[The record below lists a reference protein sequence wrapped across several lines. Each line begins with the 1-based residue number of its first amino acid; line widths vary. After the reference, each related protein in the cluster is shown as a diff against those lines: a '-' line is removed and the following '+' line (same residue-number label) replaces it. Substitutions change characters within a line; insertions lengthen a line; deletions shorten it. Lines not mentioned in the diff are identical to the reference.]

1 MTTDQQILNAIQEG
15 DQLIGYQKEIRQHLS
30 ENPRAIVV
38 LDDDP
43 TGTQTVQNIPVVTE
57 WSETV
62 LAQELQQSPIF
73 FILTNSRSLQKEE
86 AVALASTLGQRL
98 KKLAAKYSKNLLIIS
113 RSDSTLRGHYPDEV
127 DALAKGLGRTLAK
140 HVLIPAFFEGGRYT
154 YNDIHYVREG
164 DSFIPASETPFA
176 EDSTFGYKS
185 SNLKEYILEKHQASV
200 TIDQVTSVPIVLLRD
215 SSIAKISEYIGSKN
229 HSYIAVNATS
239 HADLEAFALAA
250 LRNNKVMLYRTAAS
264 FVNAI
269 TGQRPASFLSKKE
282 VLGITSDNGALVVI
296 GSYVPKTTAQ
306 LRYLQ
311 KHYDAHYMELDV
323 EELLADT
330 SLEITLSK
338 QAKVMDGLL
347 EKGQNIVVYT
357 SRKVV
362 KGGSKEESLQIVNL
376 VSKALTTLVEGLKT
390 RPRFILAKG
399 GITSSDI
406 AVKSL
411 QIKRALVLGQFI
423 KGVPVWRSDDV
434 SKFPDL
440 PYIVFPGNVGSDAD
454 LYNALKKLE

>member
-62 LAQELQQSPIF
+62 LAQELQQSPVF

-98 KKLAAKYSKNLLIIS
+98 KKLATKYSKNLLIIS

-127 DALAKGLGRTLAK
+127 DALAKGMGVGLAK

-164 DSFIPASETPFA
+164 DSFIPAAETPFA
-176 EDSTFGYKS
+176 KDSTFGYKS
-185 SNLKEYILEKHQASV
+185 SNLREYILEKHQASA
-200 TIDQVTSVPIVLLRD
+200 TMDQVACV
-215 SSIAKISEYIGSKN
+215 SIALIRGPSISKISEHIGSKN
-229 HSYIAVNATS
+229 NRYIAVNATS
-239 HADLEAFALAA
+239 HADLEAFALAS
-250 LRNNKVMLYRTAAS
+250 LRSNEDMLYRTAAS

-269 TGQRPASFLSKKE
+269 TGKRPGPCLSKEE
-282 VLGITSDNGALVVI
+282 VLPLTSDSGALVVV

-306 LRYLQ
+306 LHHL
-311 KHYDAHYMELDV
+311 KEHYDARFIELDV
-323 EELLADT
+323 EELLSDT
-330 SLEITLSK
+330 NLEITLSK
-338 QAKVMDGLL
+338 RAGELDDLL

-362 KGGSKEESLQIVNL
+362 KGCSKEESLQIVNL
-376 VSKALTTLVEGLKT
+376 VSKALTTLADGLKT
-390 RPRFILAKG
+390 QPRFILAKG

-411 QIKRALVLGQFI
+411 QIKRALVLGQLI
-423 KGVPVWRSDDV
+423 KGVPVWRADDG